1 MQRWHVS
8 GSFGFMASS
17 LGGSNLPSSIGIE
30 RYAVTAGV
38 DYRFSP
44 ETTFGGGLGAGL
56 GGLITVGTT
65 RYHVEPGWLV
75 TLSYSRRLLDGTGK
89 LPFLVLGVSGGGS
102 GAGTQQ
108 ELPPAGVQAATGTL
122 YAFDI
127 RAGLTVGKT
136 FWNTLSPY
144 AAVRAF
150 GGPVLWSYMG
160 KSVLASDLYHVQ
172 LGLGMVSA
180 LPRGVDLFAEV
191 VPLGERAVT
200 VGFGKSF

>member
-1 MQRWHVS
+1 MQT
-8 GSFGFMASS
+8 S

-30 RYAVTAGV
+30 RFAVTAGV

-44 ETTFGGGLGAGL
+44 ESTFGGGVGAGL
-56 GGLITVGTT
+56 GGLITVGDQ
-65 RYHVEPGWLV
+65 RIKVEPGWLV
-75 TLSYSRRLLDGTGK
+75 TLSYSRRLIDGTGR
-89 LPFLVLGVSGGGS
+89 LPFLVLGVSGGAS
-102 GAGTQQ
+102 GAGTQE
-108 ELPPAGVQAATGTL
+108 ELPPPGVMPASANL

-160 KSVLASDLYHVQ
+160 KSVLASDLYHFQV
-172 LGLGMVSA
+172 GLGMVSS

>member
-1 MQRWHVS
+1 MSTNLV
-8 GSFGFMASS
+8 
-17 LGGSNLPSSIGIE
+17 GSNLPSSIGIE
-30 RYAVTAGV
+30 RYAVTAGI

-44 ETTFGGGLGAGL
+44 ESTFGGGVGAGL
-56 GGLITVGTT
+56 GGLITVGAQ
-65 RYHVEPGWLV
+65 RFHVDPGWLV

-89 LPFLVLGVSGGGS
+89 KPFLVLGVSGGAS
-102 GAGTQQ
+102 GAGTEE
-108 ELPPAGVQAATGTL
+108 ELLPLGAAPATATL
-122 YAFDI
+122 YAIDI

-144 AAVRAF
+144 AALRAF
-150 GGPVLWSYMG
+150 GGPVLWSYAG

-172 LGLGMVSA
+172 LGAGMVVA
-180 LPRGVDLFAEV
+180 LPRGFDTFAEV